1 MRLPA
6 LEKGIVWKYA
16 VSVLIVSA
24 LYAVSVGPVY
34 GILYRIGPDDVAIAK
49 AERVYTPLSWVAEKS
64 RATDTVERW
73 KVLWINWMVTL

>member
-24 LYAVSVGPVY
+24 LYVVSVGPVY
-34 GILYRIGPDDVAIAK
+34 GILFRLGPDPIAVAK
-49 AERVYTPLSWVAEKS
+49 AERVYTPLSWVAAKS

-73 KVLWINWMVTL
+73 KVLWINWMVTP